1 MTDTPALRHGRD
13 PETTRRL
20 IAGLRRRSLVV
31 HFWRGALPAV
41 IGVAVVGLGAWA
53 GIRTFAEM
61 QPSQQAA
68 GDIRMVGPEFHGRDK
83 NGRAYTV
90 TAQSAV
96 RDPAHPERATLAEP
110 HLVMDTLAHGKVVVV
125 AHNGLYDETSKVLN
139 LSGAVTADTEKGEHF
154 TSATARVDTLA
165 SHVEGHDGMQASST
179 LGQTQAT
186 SYAIDDKDGRVLL
199 TGNVHTHLVPHAGA
213 K

>member
-1 MTDTPALRHGRD
+1 MTDAPPIRIGRD
-13 PETTRRL
+13 PEVTRRM

-41 IGVAVVGLGAWA
+41 IAVAVVGLGAWA

-61 QPSQQAA
+61 QPSQQSA
-68 GDIRMVGPEFHGRDK
+68 GDIRMIGPEFHGRDK

-96 RDPAHPERATLAEP
+96 RDPAHPERAALVEP
-110 HLVMDTLAHGKVVVV
+110 HLVMDTLAHGQVVVA
-125 AHNGLYDETSKVLN
+125 AHNGLYNETTKILN

-154 TSATARVDTLA
+154 ASATAKVDTVA
-165 SHVEGHDGMQASST
+165 SHVEGHDGMQASSA
-179 LGQTQAT
+179 LGQTMASAYT
-186 SYAIDDKDGRVLL
+186 IDDKDGRVLL